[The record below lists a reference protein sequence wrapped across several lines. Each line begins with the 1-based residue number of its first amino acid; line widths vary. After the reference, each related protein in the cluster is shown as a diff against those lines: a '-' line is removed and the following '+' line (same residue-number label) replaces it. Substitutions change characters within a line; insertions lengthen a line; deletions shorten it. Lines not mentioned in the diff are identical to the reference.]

1 MYSRLLQ
8 PPKSK
13 SFFLFGPRGTGK
25 TTWLRDQLKADVRV
39 DLLDS
44 EVYQSLLA
52 QPSRLSEFIPAK
64 KPKLIAIDEVQRIP
78 RLLDE
83 VHRLIE
89 EKRWIFALTGSSA
102 RKLRRGN
109 VNLLAGRALSLN
121 FHPLTAPEL
130 GADFDLAT
138 SLKWGHLPSLKTE
151 KDKRAYLKSYVTTY
165 VREEVQQEGLTRNI
179 AAFSRFLEA
188 ASFSQGSVLNISS
201 VAREASV
208 ERKVV
213 EEYFTILEDLLIG
226 SRLPAFQKKAKRRV
240 TAHPKFYYFDVGVY
254 RAIRPMGPLDDTS
267 SVNGVALETL
277 VYQELRALND
287 LLEWDFELS
296 YWRAHTGEEV
306 DFVLYGERG
315 IFAIEVKLTNRVR
328 PEDLKGL
335 RAFIRDYP
343 KAHPI
348 LLYTGERALRIEEC
362 AIVPVAKFLKDP
374 NFYVGEGGQ

>member
-1 MYSRLLQ
+1 MYSRLLR
-8 PPKSK
+8 PPIKK

-25 TTWLRDQLKADVRV
+25 TTWIRDQLKADVRI

-52 QPSRLSEFIPAK
+52 SPARLTEFIPEK

-121 FHPLTAPEL
+121 FHPLTAIEL
-130 GADFDLAT
+130 GDDFDLAT

-151 KDKRAYLKSYVTTY
+151 ENKRAYLKSYVTTY

-188 ASFSQGSVLNISS
+188 ASFSQGSVLNIAS

-267 SVNGVALETL
+267 SVNGAALETL
-277 VYQELRALND
+277 VYQELRALNH
-287 LLEWDFELS
+287 LLDWGFEIS
-296 YWRAHTGEEV
+296 YWRTHTGDEV
-306 DFVLYGERG
+306 DFVLYGEKG
-315 IFAIEVKLTNRVR
+315 LFAIEVKLTNRVR

-335 RAFIRDYP
+335 RSFQGDYP
-343 KAHPI
+343 KSQAI
-348 LLYTGERALRIEEC
+348 LLYTGDRELRIDNC
-362 AIVPVAKFLKDP
+362 AIIPVAKFLKNPDK
-374 NFYVGEGGQ
+374 FLA

>member
-1 MYSRLLQ
+1 MYTRLLQ

-25 TTWLRDQLKADVRV
+25 TTWLRDQLKADVRI

-44 EVYQSLLA
+44 EVYQNLLA
-52 QPSRLSEFIPAK
+52 SPARLSEFITVK
-64 KPKLIAIDEVQRIP
+64 KPKLIAIDEIQRVP
-78 RLLDE
+78 RMLDE

-102 RKLRRGN
+102 RKLRREN
-109 VNLLAGRALSLN
+109 VNLLAGRALSLH
-121 FHPLTAPEL
+121 FHPLTALEL
-130 GADFDLAT
+130 GDDFDLST

-165 VREEVQQEGLTRNI
+165 VREEVLQEGFTRNI

-208 ERKVV
+208 ERKVG
-213 EEYFTILEDLLIG
+213 EEYFTILEDILIG
-226 SRLPAFQKKAKRRV
+226 ARLPAFQKKAKRRV

-254 RAIRPMGPLDDTS
+254 RAIRPLGPLDDTN
-267 SVNGVALETL
+267 SVNGIALETL
-277 VYQELRALND
+277 VYQELRAIND
-287 LLEWDFELS
+287 LLAWDFELS

-315 IFAIEVKLTNRVR
+315 FFAIEVKLTNRIR

-335 RAFIRDYP
+335 RAFQSDYP

-348 LLYTGERALRIEEC
+348 LLYAGDRQLRIDDC

-374 NFYVGEGGQ
+374 SRFIGEDL

>member
-13 SFFLFGPRGTGK
+13 SFFLLGPRGTGK
-25 TTWLRDQLKADVRV
+25 TTWIRDQLKADVRI

-44 EVYQSLLA
+44 EIYQSLLA
-52 QPSRLSEFIPAK
+52 NPSRLSEFIPTR

-78 RLLDE
+78 LLLDE

-109 VNLLAGRALSLN
+109 VNLLAGRALSLC
-121 FHPLTAPEL
+121 FHPLTAVEL
-130 GADFDLAT
+130 GDDFDLSS

-201 VAREASV
+201 VARDASI

-226 SRLPAFQKKAKRRV
+226 SRLPAFQKKAKRRI

-267 SVNGVALETL
+267 SVNGIALETL
-277 VYQELRALND
+277 IYQELRALND
-287 LLEWDFELS
+287 LLNWNFELS
-296 YWRAHTGEEV
+296 YWRTHTGEEV
-306 DFVLYGERG
+306 DFVFYGERG
-315 IFAIEVKLTNRVR
+315 LFAIETKLTSRIR

-335 RAFIRDYP
+335 RAFRNDYP
-343 KAHPI
+343 KARLI
-348 LLYTGERALRIEEC
+348 LLYTGDRVLLIENC
-362 AIVPVAKFLKDP
+362 SVIPITTFLKNPHRFIEDMT
-374 NFYVGEGGQ
+374 